1 MLGIATPYG
10 YAPPTCS
17 LIPPTA
23 FDFRV
28 QPDMFVQTVFTREL
42 FKVRGNFAALGVV
55 VRPDLLG
62 EGIAVHKA
70 VEIDSSPGITV
81 ILPNTADIR
90 VLLQNDERHAGLLES
105 EAHQQT

>member
-1 MLGIATPYG
+1 MLRIATPYG
-10 YAPPTCS
+10 DAPPTCL

-28 QPDMFVQTVFTREL
+28 QPDMFVQTVLAGEL
-42 FKVRGNFAALGVV
+42 FKVRGNFTALGVV

-70 VEIDSSPGITV
+70 VEIDPSPGITV
-81 ILPNTADIR
+81 ILPDAADVG
-90 VLLQNDERHAGLLES
+90 VLLQNDERHASLLES
-105 EAHQQT
+105 VAHQQT